1 MSTVWQIIIALLVL
15 DLLIVIHELGHYIA
29 ARIFKIKVDEFAIGM
44 GPKIIKIKGRHN
56 LFSLRAFPI
65 GGMVAMEGEDE
76 DSADPDAFCNKK
88 AWKRFIVIIA
98 GALMNL
104 ILGLILTSILVLG
117 EKALPSRTI
126 DKFFDNAVSASSGL
140 LEGDELLNIDGTNIS
155 IYSDAVYA
163 IMRNQTGNATVTVR
177 RNGGKIILN
186 DVRFE
191 TEEVGKTTVS
201 IRDFYFTVEPKTFGN
216 IVKHSFYGTVSLVK
230 VVYQSLYDI
239 ARGKYSASEVSGP
252 VGTVE
257 VIGEAASQGLGSLIY
272 LAAFITVNLGVF
284 NLLPLPA
291 LDGGRLIFI
300 LIEMIG
306 RKPVPKK
313 YESMIHFIGF
323 ALLILLI
330 ILVTFNDIKSLITR
344 NAFISFQNMRI

>member
-1 MSTVWQIIIALLVL
+1 MNIVWQIIIALLVL
-15 DLLIVIHELGHYIA
+15 DLLIVIHELGHYVA
-29 ARIFKIKVDEFAIGM
+29 ARIFKIKVEEFAIGM
-44 GPKIIKIKGRHN
+44 GPKVLKIKGKHN

-65 GGMVAMEGEDE
+65 GGMTAMAGEDE
-76 DSADPDAFCNKK
+76 DSTDPDAFCNKK

-104 ILGLILTSILVLG
+104 LLGLILTGILVLG

-126 DKFFDNAVSASSGL
+126 DKFFDDAVSVTSGL
-140 LEGDELLNIDGTNIS
+140 QAGDELLNIDGTHIS

-163 IMRNQTGNATVTVR
+163 IMRNQTGDATITVR
-177 RNGGKIILN
+177 RNGEEITLENVKF
-186 DVRFE
+186 D
-191 TEEVGKTTVS
+191 TEVVGKTKVS
-201 IRDFYFTVEPKTFGN
+201 MRDFYFTAEPKTFGN
-216 IVKHSFYGTVSLVK
+216 IVNHSFYGTVSLVK
-230 VVYQSLYDI
+230 VVYQSIYDI
-239 ARGKYSASEVSGP
+239 ARGKYSADEVSGP

-257 VIGEAASQGLGSLIY
+257 VIGEAASQGLDSLIY

-306 RKPVPKK
+306 GKPVPKK

-344 NAFISFQNMRI
+344 NAFIIFNNMRI